1 MMMNLI
7 FFKPYQT
14 ICSFIR
20 EDVQS
25 RCDFHIR
32 GKAKLSLSALSQRCK
47 RMILEVIV
55 LDLVEKLEKYEKVRC
70 RLGFSAVS
78 KVLLQGER
86 PAENFFRFVENH
98 ESEAACGNS

>member
-1 MMMNLI
+1 MNLI

-20 EDVQS
+20 KDVQS

-32 GKAKLSLSALSQRCK
+32 GKAKLSLSALFQRCK
-47 RMILEVIV
+47 RTILEVIV

-78 KVLLQGER
+78 PSVSSGGKTRGKLFPV
-86 PAENFFRFVENH
+86 
-98 ESEAACGNS
+98 CGKS